1 MFERSLYDVEKS
13 CQVTSGL
20 FASLLSCK
28 SRLLANFVGFESGS
42 RNCYNESVFKQ

>member
-28 SRLLANFVGFESGS
+28 SRLLANFVGTID
-42 RNCYNESVFKQ
+42 YNRQGLNL